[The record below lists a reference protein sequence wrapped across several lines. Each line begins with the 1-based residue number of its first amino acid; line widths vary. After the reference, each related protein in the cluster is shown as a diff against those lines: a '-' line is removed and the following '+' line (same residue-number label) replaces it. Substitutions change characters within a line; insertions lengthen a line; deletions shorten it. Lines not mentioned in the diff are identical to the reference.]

1 MKMTKDKILKAIGT
15 DAWDKIRKLAF
26 GDQPAGDATE
36 ATLADGTQISYTG
49 NLAVGTVVMVI
60 TEQGEAPIPDGDY
73 EMEDG
78 STFTTKKGVVDTY
91 TPADETAKG
100 ADAAGAPAKNP
111 ADLKQKIEAM
121 RAQHQKNVVELTAI
135 KKQFSAMQTDNK
147 ALRQS
152 LSKISRVLEILV
164 ENTPEEPIRNRQFAR
179 NSAAL
184 SKADRIAALLKS

>member
-1 MKMTKDKILKAIGT
+1 MTKDKILKAIGT
-15 DAWDKIRKLAF
+15 DAWDKIKKLAF
-26 GDQPAGDATE
+26 GEQPAGDATE

-49 NLAVGTVVMVI
+49 ELATGTPVMVI

-78 STFTTKKGVVDTY
+78 STFTTKKGVVETY
-91 TPADETAKG
+91 TPADEAAQG
-100 ADAAGAPAKNP
+100 AESADGKASKNP

-121 RAQHQKNVVELTAI
+121 RRQHQKNVGELAAI
-135 KKQFSAMQTDNK
+135 KKQFSAMQADNK

-164 ENTPEEPIRNRQFAR
+164 ENTPEEPVRNRQFAR